1 METNFKP
8 GQKVLFNGG
17 FPGVV
22 VRYYS
27 EGMIEV
33 RGDRGMV
40 CIPEEDAQPMPSAED
55 ADYFLGEL
63 QARRRS

>member
-1 METNFKP
+1 MPQWAMFKENHMNQTKFQA
-8 GQKVLFNGG
+8 GQRVTFNGG
-17 FPGVV
+17 FHGVV

-40 CIPEEDAQPMPSAED
+40 CIPEQDAKAV
-55 ADYFLGEL
+55 
-63 QARRRS
+63 

>member
-1 METNFKP
+1 MNQQTRKFQI
-8 GQKVLFNGG
+8 GQRVKFNGG

-27 EGMIEV
+27 ERMIEV

-40 CIPEEDAQPMPSAED
+40 CIPECDAEPDS
-55 ADYFLGEL
+55 
-63 QARRRS
+63 RKW